1 MAARELRLPAAPG
14 DVVLRAALALRRLG
28 ARIVRYDAEEGTL
41 EARCGRRLLPETV
54 RLRAV
59 PEGEGAV
66 RVVIETGGTD
76 WRALV
81 RQLAAELEA
90 ADWR

>member
-28 ARIVRYDAEEGTL
+28 ARIVRYDVAEGTL

-54 RLRAV
+54 RLHAV
-59 PEGEGAV
+59 SQGEGAV

-81 RQLAAELEA
+81 RLLAAELEA